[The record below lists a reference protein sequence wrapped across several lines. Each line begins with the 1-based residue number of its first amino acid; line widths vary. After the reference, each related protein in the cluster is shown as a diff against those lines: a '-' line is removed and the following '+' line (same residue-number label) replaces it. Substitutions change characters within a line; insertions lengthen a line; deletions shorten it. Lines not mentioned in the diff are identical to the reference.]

1 MGQARGDRAVGVD
14 EAVAA
19 VRQELQRMLSQ
30 G

>member
-1 MGQARGDRAVGVD
+1 MGQARGDRVEGVD
-14 EAVAA
+14 AAIAA